1 MRTPN
6 FALELSVTALSE
18 RACGTLTGLRPA
30 RSTRKS
36 DIIMRGNLKVL
47 LVLELLVCFAPAV
60 VLLILG
66 LIIIPASFAMEP
78 RLENLHGPAMLVGGL
93 CGVIGISFVVA
104 ALMSG
109 KEPRLASPVVLILA
123 ALGLASLLPLVVGS
137 VDSFRWRLFGLLPIL
152 AGLHVMYLAR
162 SLLFKKKI
170 TARGQADDA

>member
-1 MRTPN
+1 
-6 FALELSVTALSE
+6 VTALSE

-93 CGVIGISFVVA
+93 CGVIGIS
-104 ALMSG
+104 
-109 KEPRLASPVVLILA
+109 VVLIFA

-170 TARGQADDA
+170 TARGQAEDA